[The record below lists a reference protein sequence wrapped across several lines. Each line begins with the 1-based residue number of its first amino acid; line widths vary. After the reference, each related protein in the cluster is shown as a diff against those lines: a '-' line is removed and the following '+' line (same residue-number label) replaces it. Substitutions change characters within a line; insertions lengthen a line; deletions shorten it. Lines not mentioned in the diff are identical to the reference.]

1 MAPIN
6 NTPAIAVMQI
16 YHNPRCSKSR
26 TALEQAQAFAEQKGE
41 QLEVIEY
48 LKTPATLADLKKL
61 ASQLDT
67 PLRSLVRENED
78 EYAQLNLAS
87 ASDEAL
93 LKAIAETPK
102 LMQRPV
108 LVRNGKA
115 TIGRTPEA
123 LDAFLK

>member
-1 MAPIN
+1 
-6 NTPAIAVMQI
+6 MQI

-26 TALEQAQAFAEQKGE
+26 AALEQAQAFVEKTGE
-41 QLEVIEY
+41 SLDVVEY
-48 LKTPATLADLKKL
+48 LNTPPTLDDLKTLA
-61 ASQLDT
+61 AQLDT
-67 PLRSLVRENED
+67 PVRSLVRENED
-78 EYAQLNLAS
+78 EYAQLNLAN

-93 LKAIAETPK
+93 LKAIAAHPR
-102 LMQRPV
+102 LLQRPV